1 MVLVGNDV
9 GRSFQHS
16 APGRNARVLHA
27 LREVSET
34 KATGLGAVA
43 GGFAEIY
50 SVFGLVLA
58 LLIPFA
64 AIVLLAKSLADGRR
78 TRSFLA
84 VSSICWCALMIAI
97 PAWTMWFVL
106 DNQPLR

>member
-1 MVLVGNDV
+1 MMLAGVSSIPLLVGML
-9 GRSFQHS
+9 G
-16 APGRNARVLHA
+16 VLHA